1 MKIQLTQQIIVSN
14 KRSKFAQLDELCFL
28 SKNLYNVA
36 LYHIRQYYKETGNY
50 LSYNKLAKT
59 LSDSNNLDYRAMPY
73 AQSAQQVLR
82 QVDNQYKAFY
92 AALKSK
98 KIQGKKVRLPKYKDK
113 ENGRNIFVYTNQ
125 CAKVSNGVVSIKT
138 KQRTLSF
145 NVMTNNIQ
153 QVRLVARANHIVV
166 EIIYN
171 KECEAKQDNNR
182 YASIDLGLDNL
193 CTLTSNTVQSVIVD
207 GKRLKSVNHHYNKTK
222 AKLQSKLKQGKHSSK
237 RISRLTLRRNRKIKD
252 YMHKVS
258 RKIVEYM
265 EANSLNTLFVGKNV
279 GWKDSINLGR
289 TNNQNFVSIPYNMLI
304 QMLEY
309 KCKLAGIN
317 FVIVNE
323 AYTSKCSFLDRE
335 KISKHKSYV
344 GKRVR
349 RGLFISSSGI
359 MINADVNGSLN
370 IMRLGLEKQNVKL
383 DVVEEI
389 LRPENKRFVLNPV
402 RLCYIQNPVR
412 ICA

>member
-1 MKIQLTQQIIVSN
+1 MKIQLTQQIVVSN
-14 KRSKFAQLDELCFL
+14 KSDKFAKLDELCFL

-36 LYHIRQYYKETGNY
+36 LYHIRQYYKETSKY

-92 AALKSK
+92 ASIKSK
-98 KIQGKKVRLPKYKDK
+98 KMKGKKIRLPKYKDK

-125 CAKVSNGVVSIKT
+125 GAKVSNGIVYLKT
-138 KQRTLSF
+138 KQGTLSF
-145 NVMTNNIQ
+145 NVVSDKIQ
-153 QVRLVARANHIVV
+153 QVHLVPKANHIVV
-166 EIIYN
+166 EVIYN
-171 KECEAKQDNNR
+171 KEYELKQDNSR

-193 CTLTSNTVQSVIVD
+193 CTLTSNATQSIIVN
-207 GKRLKSVNHHYNKTK
+207 GKSLKSINHHYNKIK
-222 AKLQSKLKQGKHSSK
+222 AKLQSKLKQGKYSSK
-237 RISRLTLRRNRKIKD
+237 RISRITLKRNRKIKD
-252 YMHKVS
+252 CMHKVS

-317 FVIVNE
+317 VVIVNE
-323 AYTSKCSFLDRE
+323 AYTSKCSFLDKE
-335 KISKHKSYV
+335 KISKHDSYA
-344 GKRVR
+344 GRRVK

-370 IMRLGLEKQNVKL
+370 IMRLGLKKQNVKL
-383 DVVEEI
+383 DVLEEI
-389 LRPENKRFVLNPV
+389 LRPENKRFVFNPV
-402 RLCYIQNPVR
+402 K

>member
-1 MKIQLTQQIIVSN
+1 MKIQLTQQIVVSN
-14 KRSKFAQLDELCFL
+14 KSSKFAQLDELCFL

-36 LYHIRQYYKETGNY
+36 LYHIRQYYKETGKY
-50 LSYNKLAKT
+50 LSYNKLAKE

-92 AALKSK
+92 ASIKSK
-98 KIQGKKVRLPKYKDK
+98 KMQGKKVRLPKYKDK
-113 ENGRNIFVYTNQ
+113 ENGRNIFVYTSQ
-125 CAKVSNGVVSIKT
+125 CAKVSNGIVYLKT
-138 KQRTLSF
+138 KQGKLSF
-145 NVMTNNIQ
+145 NVVTNNIQ
-153 QVRLVARANHIVV
+153 QVRLVPRANHVVV

-171 KECEAKQDNNR
+171 KECEVKQDNSR

-193 CTLTSNTVQSVIVD
+193 CTLASNTAQSIIVD
-207 GKRLKSVNHHYNKTK
+207 GKRLKSINHYYNKTK
-222 AKLQSKLKQGKHSSK
+222 AKLQSKLKQGKYSSK
-237 RISRLTLRRNRKIKD
+237 RISRLTSKRNRKVKD

-258 RKIVEYM
+258 KKIVEYM

-317 FVIVNE
+317 VVIVNE

-335 KISKHKSYV
+335 KISKHDNYAGRRIK
-344 GKRVR
+344 
-349 RGLFISSSGI
+349 RGLFISNSGI

-383 DVVEEI
+383 DVLEEL

-402 RLCYIQNPVR
+402 R

>member
-1 MKIQLTQQIIVSN
+1 MKVQLTQQIVVSN
-14 KRSKFAQLDELCFL
+14 KNSKFAQLDELCFL
-28 SKNLYNVA
+28 SKNFYNVA
-36 LYHIRQYYKETGNY
+36 LYYIRQYYKETSKY
-50 LSYNKLAKT
+50 LSYNKLTKI
-59 LSDSNNLDYRAMPY
+59 LSDSNNIDYRAMPY

-82 QVDNQYKAFY
+82 QVDKQYKAFY
-92 AALKSK
+92 ASIKSK
-98 KIQGKKVRLPKYKDK
+98 KMQGKKVRLPKYKDK
-113 ENGRNIFVYTNQ
+113 ESGRNIFVYTNQ
-125 CAKVSNGVVSIKT
+125 CAKVSNRIVYIKT
-138 KQRTLSF
+138 KQGTLLF
-145 NVMTNNIQ
+145 NTVTDNIQ
-153 QVRLVARANHIVV
+153 QVRLVHKGNHIVV

-171 KECEAKQDNNR
+171 VEYKLKENNNR

-193 CTLTSNTVQSVIVD
+193 CALASNVVQSIIVN
-207 GKRLKSVNHHYNKTK
+207 GKPLKSINQHYNKTK
-222 AKLQSKLKQGKHSSK
+222 AKLQSKLSKNKHTSK
-237 RISRLTLRRNRKIKD
+237 RINKLTLKRNRKIKD

-258 RKIVEYM
+258 RKIVDYM

-279 GWKDSINLGR
+279 GWKDSINLGK

-317 FVIVNE
+317 VVIVNE
-323 AYTSKCSFLDRE
+323 AYTSKCSFLDKE
-335 KISKHKSYV
+335 KISKHDNYA
-344 GKRVR
+344 GRRIR

-389 LRPENKRFVLNPV
+389 LRPENKRLVL
-402 RLCYIQNPVR
+402 NPVR
-412 ICA
+412 ICAQKYEQMKRN

>member
-1 MKIQLTQQIIVSN
+1 MKIQLTQQIVVSN
-14 KRSKFAQLDELCFL
+14 KSSKFVQLDVLCFL
-28 SKNLYNVA
+28 SKNLYIVA
-36 LYHIRQYYKETGNY
+36 LYNIRQYYKETGKN
-50 LSYNKLAKT
+50 LSYNKLAKV

-92 AALKSK
+92 AAIKSK
-98 KIQGKKVRLPKYKDK
+98 KMQGKKVRLPKYKDK

-125 CAKVSNGVVSIKT
+125 GAKVSNGVVYLKT
-138 KQRTLSF
+138 KQGKLSF
-145 NVMTNNIQ
+145 KTVADKIQ
-153 QVRLVARANHIVV
+153 QVRLVPNGNHIIV

-171 KECEAKQDNNR
+171 KECEAKQDNSR

-193 CTLTSNTVQSVIVD
+193 CTLTSNTTQSIIVD
-207 GKRLKSVNHHYNKTK
+207 GKPLKSINHYYNKTK
-222 AKLQSKLKQGKHSSK
+222 AKLQSKLKQGKYSSK

-289 TNNQNFVSIPYNMLI
+289 TNNQNFVSIPYNMLV

-317 FVIVNE
+317 VVIVNE

-335 KISKHKSYV
+335 KISKHVSYT
-344 GKRVR
+344 GRRIR

-389 LRPENKRFVLNPV
+389 LRPENKRFVF
-402 RLCYIQNPVR
+402 NPVR

>member
-14 KRSKFAQLDELCFL
+14 KSDKFAPLDELCFL
-28 SKNLYNVA
+28 SKNLYNVT
-36 LYHIRQYYKETGNY
+36 LYHIRQYYKETGKY
-50 LSYNKLAKT
+50 LQYSKLAKT
-59 LSDSNNLDYRAMPY
+59 LSDSNNLDFRAMPY
-73 AQSAQQVLR
+73 AQSSQQVLR
-82 QVDNQYKAFY
+82 QVDSQYKAFY
-92 AALKSK
+92 AAIKSK
-98 KIQGKKVRLPKYKDK
+98 KMQGKKVRLPKYKDK

-125 CAKVSNGVVSIKT
+125 GAKVSNGVVYLKT
-138 KQRTLSF
+138 KQGTLSF
-145 NVMTNNIQ
+145 NIGLDSIQ
-153 QVRLVARANHIVV
+153 QVRLVPKANHIIV

-193 CTLTSNTVQSVIVD
+193 CTLTSNVAQSVIVD
-207 GKRLKSVNHHYNKTK
+207 GKRLKSINHHYNKTK
-222 AKLQSKLKQGKHSSK
+222 AKLQSKLKHGKYSSK
-237 RISRLTLRRNRKIKD
+237 RISRITLRRDRKIKD

-289 TNNQNFVSIPYNMLI
+289 TNNQNFVSIPYNMLV

-323 AYTSKCSFLDRE
+323 AYTSKCSFLDKE
-335 KISKHKSYV
+335 KIAKHDSYA
-344 GKRVR
+344 GRRIR

-370 IMRLGLEKQNVKL
+370 IMLLGLEKQNVKL

-389 LRPENKRFVLNPV
+389 LRPENKRFVF
-402 RLCYIQNPVR
+402 NPVR

>member
-14 KRSKFAQLDELCFL
+14 KSNKFAQMDELCFL

-36 LYHIRQYYKETGNY
+36 LYHIRQYYKETGKY

-82 QVDNQYKAFY
+82 QVDSQYKAFY
-92 AALKSK
+92 SAIKSK
-98 KIQGKKVRLPKYKDK
+98 KMQGKKVRLPKYKDK
-113 ENGRNIFVYTNQ
+113 ENGRNIFVYINQ
-125 CAKVSNGVVSIKT
+125 CAKVSNGVVYLKT
-138 KQRTLSF
+138 KQGTLSF
-145 NVMTNNIQ
+145 NTVANSIQ
-153 QVRLVARANHIVV
+153 QVRLVPRANHIIV

-171 KECEAKQDNNR
+171 KKCEAKQDNNR

-193 CTLTSNTVQSVIVD
+193 CTLASNAAQSIIVN
-207 GKRLKSVNHHYNKTK
+207 GNPLKSINHHYNKTK
-222 AKLQSKLKQGKHSSK
+222 AKLQSKLKRGKHSSK
-237 RISRLTLRRNRKIKD
+237 RISRLILRRNRKIKD
-252 YMHKVS
+252 FMHKAS

-309 KCKLAGIN
+309 KCKLVGIN
-317 FVIVNE
+317 VIIVNE
-323 AYTSKCSFLDRE
+323 AYTSKCSFLDKE
-335 KISKHKSYV
+335 KISKHDSYV
-344 GKRVR
+344 GRRIR

-389 LRPENKRFVLNPV
+389 LRPENKRFVF
-402 RLCYIQNPVR
+402 NPVR
-412 ICA
+412 ICV

>member
-14 KRSKFAQLDELCFL
+14 KSTKFAQLDELCFL
-28 SKNLYNVA
+28 SKNIYNVA
-36 LYHIRQYYKETGNY
+36 LYYIRQYYKETGKY
-50 LSYNKLAKT
+50 LSYNKLAKM
-59 LSDSNNLDYRAMPY
+59 LSDSNNIDYRAMPY

-92 AALKSK
+92 VSIKSK
-98 KIQGKKVRLPKYKDK
+98 KMQGKKVRLPKYKDK

-125 CAKVSNGVVSIKT
+125 GAKVSNGIVYLKT
-138 KQRTLSF
+138 KQGKLSF
-145 NVMTNNIQ
+145 KTVADKIQ
-153 QVRLVARANHIVV
+153 QVRLVPKANHIVV

-182 YASIDLGLDNL
+182 YASIDLGLNNL
-193 CTLTSNTVQSVIVD
+193 CTLTSNATQSIILN
-207 GKRLKSVNHHYNKTK
+207 GKPLKSINQHYNKTK
-222 AKLQSKLKQGKHSSK
+222 AKLQSKLSNNKHTSK

-265 EANSLNTLFVGKNV
+265 EANSFNTLFVGKNV

-289 TNNQNFVSIPYNMLI
+289 INNQNFVSIPYNMLV

-317 FVIVNE
+317 FIIVNE

-335 KISKHKSYV
+335 KISKHDSYA
-344 GKRVR
+344 GRRIK

-359 MINADVNGSLN
+359 LINADVNGSLN

-389 LRPENKRFVLNPV
+389 LRPENKRFVFNPV
-402 RLCYIQNPVR
+402 K

>member
-14 KRSKFAQLDELCFL
+14 KSSKFAPLDELCFL

-36 LYHIRQYYKETGNY
+36 LYHIRQYYKETGKY
-50 LSYNKLAKT
+50 LSYNKLVKM

-98 KIQGKKVRLPKYKDK
+98 KIKDKKVRLPKYKDK
-113 ENGRNIFVYTNQ
+113 ENGRNIFIYTNQ
-125 CAKVSNGVVSIKT
+125 CAKVSNGIVYLKT
-138 KQRTLSF
+138 RQGTLSF
-145 NVMTNNIQ
+145 KIVANKIQ
-153 QVRLVARANHIVV
+153 QVRIVPKANHIVV

-171 KECEAKQDNNR
+171 KECKAKQDNNR

-193 CTLTSNTVQSVIVD
+193 CTLTSNAAQSIIVD
-207 GKRLKSVNHHYNKTK
+207 GKHLKSVNHHYNKTK
-222 AKLQSKLKQGKHSSK
+222 AKLQSKLNQGKHSSK

-289 TNNQNFVSIPYNMLI
+289 TNNQNFVSIPYNMLV

-317 FVIVNE
+317 VVIVNE
-323 AYTSKCSFLDRE
+323 VYTSKCSFLDRE
-335 KISKHKSYV
+335 KICRHDSYA
-344 GKRVR
+344 GKRIR
-349 RGLFISSSGI
+349 RGLFISNSGI
-359 MINADVNGSLN
+359 MINADINGSLN

-402 RLCYIQNPVR
+402 RLCYI
-412 ICA
+412 

>member
-14 KRSKFAQLDELCFL
+14 KSSKFVQLDELCFL

-36 LYHIRQYYKETGNY
+36 LYNIRKYYKETGKY
-50 LSYNKLAKT
+50 LSYYELTKT
-59 LSDSNNLDYRAMPY
+59 LSNSNNLDYRAMPY

-82 QVDNQYKAFY
+82 QVDSQYKAFY
-92 AALKSK
+92 ASIKSK
-98 KIQGKKVRLPKYKDK
+98 KMQGKKVRLPNYKDK
-113 ENGRNIFVYTNQ
+113 ENGRNIFIYTNQ
-125 CAKVSNGVVSIKT
+125 GAKVSNGVVYLKT
-138 KQRTLSF
+138 KQGTLSF
-145 NVMTNNIQ
+145 KIVADKIQ
-153 QVRLVARANHIVV
+153 QVRLIPRANHIVV

-182 YASIDLGLDNL
+182 YASIDLGLNNL
-193 CTLTSNTVQSVIVD
+193 CTLTSNVAQSIIMN
-207 GKRLKSVNHHYNKTK
+207 GKHLKSINHHYNKTK
-222 AKLQSKLKQGKHSSK
+222 AKLQSKLKQGKYSSK
-237 RISRLTLRRNRKIKD
+237 RIYRLTLRRNRKVKD

-289 TNNQNFVSIPYNMLI
+289 INNQNFVSIPYNMLV

-335 KISKHKSYV
+335 KIAKHDSYS
-344 GKRVR
+344 GRRIK
-349 RGLFISSSGI
+349 RGLFISSNGI
-359 MINADVNGSLN
+359 LINADVNGSLN

-402 RLCYIQNPVR
+402 R

>member
-1 MKIQLTQQIIVSN
+1 MKIQLTQQIVVSN
-14 KRSKFAQLDELCFL
+14 KSNKFAQLDELCFL

-36 LYHIRQYYKETGNY
+36 LYHIRQYYKETGKY
-50 LSYNKLAKT
+50 LSYNKLAKM
-59 LSDSNNLDYRAMPY
+59 LSDSNNIDYRAMPY

-92 AALKSK
+92 VSIKSK
-98 KIQGKKVRLPKYKDK
+98 KMQGKKVRLPKYKDK

-125 CAKVSNGVVSIKT
+125 GAKVSNGIVYLKT
-138 KQRTLSF
+138 KQGKLSF
-145 NVMTNNIQ
+145 KTVADKIQ
-153 QVRLVARANHIVV
+153 QVRLVPKANHIVV

-182 YASIDLGLDNL
+182 YASIDLGLNNL
-193 CTLTSNTVQSVIVD
+193 CTLTSNATQSIILN
-207 GKRLKSVNHHYNKTK
+207 GKPLKSINQHYNKTK
-222 AKLQSKLKQGKHSSK
+222 AKLQSKLSNNKHTSK

-265 EANSLNTLFVGKNV
+265 EANSFNTLFVGKNV

-289 TNNQNFVSIPYNMLI
+289 INNQNFVSIPYNMLV

-335 KISKHKSYV
+335 KISKHDSYA
-344 GKRVR
+344 GRRIK

-359 MINADVNGSLN
+359 LINADVNGSLN

-389 LRPENKRFVLNPV
+389 LRPENKRFVFNPV
-402 RLCYIQNPVR
+402 K

>member
-14 KRSKFAQLDELCFL
+14 KSNKFAQLDELCFL

-36 LYHIRQYYKETGNY
+36 LYNIRQYYKETGKY
-50 LSYNKLAKT
+50 LSYNELAKI
-59 LSDSNNLDYRAMPY
+59 LSDSNNLNYRAMPY

-92 AALKSK
+92 AAIKSK
-98 KIQGKKVRLPKYKDK
+98 KMQCKKVRLPKYKDK

-125 CAKVSNGVVSIKT
+125 CAKVSNRMVYLKT
-138 KQRTLSF
+138 KQGTLSF
-145 NVMTNNIQ
+145 DIVTDNIQ
-153 QVRLVARANHIVV
+153 QVRIVPRANHIVV

-193 CTLTSNTVQSVIVD
+193 CTLASNAAQSIIVD
-207 GKRLKSVNHHYNKTK
+207 GKRLKSINHHYNKTK
-222 AKLQSKLKQGKHSSK
+222 AKLQSKLKQGKYSSK
-237 RISRLTLRRNRKIKD
+237 RISRLTIRRNRKIKD

-258 RKIVEYM
+258 KKIVEYM

-317 FVIVNE
+317 VVIVNE

-335 KISKHKSYV
+335 KISKHTSYE
-344 GKRVR
+344 GRRIR
-349 RGLFISSSGI
+349 RGLFISSRGI
-359 MINADVNGSLN
+359 MINADINGSLN

-402 RLCYIQNPVR
+402 RLCYI
-412 ICA
+412 